1 MTLVRSKKMK
11 NIITTILSI
20 SLSIFLFTSISFGQ
34 NTVQPEILENTIGE
48 WKGSLTYLDYQ
59 TNKPYTMPVNLS
71 IEHGKNKHQFKLFLE
86 YPKETNANST
96 DKIKISKDGTKIN
109 KADVISNRKI
119 SEDEFEIITEYS
131 GKDNNQ
137 KAEIRVIYII
147 GKAKLIIRKEVKFGN
162 TENWILR
169 NEYNYKR

>member
-1 MTLVRSKKMK
+1 MK
-11 NIITTILSI
+11 DTITIIL

-48 WKGSLTYLDYQ
+48 WEGALTYLDYQ
-59 TNKPYTMPVNLS
+59 TNEPFTMPVNLR
-71 IEHGKNKHQFKLFLE
+71 IENGKNKYQFKLFLE
-86 YPKETNANST
+86 YPKESNANST

-119 SEDEFEIITEYS
+119 SEEEFEIITQYS
-131 GKDNNQ
+131 GKDNNR
-137 KAEIRVIYII
+137 KAAIRVIYII
-147 GKAKLIIRKEVKFGN
+147 GKTELIIRKEVKFEN

-169 NEYNYKR
+169 SEYKYRR